1 MAATPVAPVD
11 ITALPTAPARTMAPA
26 VFVPTAD
33 AFVAALPTFGTETN
47 TIADN
52 VYFNAGSA
60 FDSAGE
66 AAASQAAA
74 LASKNSAVAA
84 TNYAGAWS
92 TLTGALAVPASAQ
105 HNGTLWL
112 LLTSLANVA
121 ASEPGVTGD
130 WAPIDQFVI
139 EERTSNTILSIADF
153 GKVLKYTTG
162 GYDQTFTAAATLG
175 NGWYFQGA
183 NYSTSV
189 VTLNPSGGELING
202 AATLAVPPGHCVI
215 ASCTG
220 TAFRAIVLAIP
231 VGDHSVVVTTGNGHG
246 STNTKIRR
254 FTTTLS
260 STGTAITYA
269 DSAAN
274 GASFTINEA
283 GLYSISY
290 CDYGPVS
297 TVVQYGVSKNSAQLT
312 TDVGSITA
320 TDRVAI
326 ASNYESTGNPW
337 AIPLSISQRFA
348 AGDVIRPHTNGT
360 PNSSSTALNY
370 FSITKI
376 GV

>member
-1 MAATPVAPVD
+1 MADTPVAPTPV
-11 ITALPTAPARTMAPA
+11 TLAPTAPQRTDEPA
-26 VFVPTAD
+26 TFVTRAD
-33 AFVAALPTFGTETN
+33 AFVSY
-47 TIADN
+47 IADMDTEYNALATN
-52 VYFNAGSA
+52 VNFNAESA

-92 TLTGALAVPASAQ
+92 TLTGALAVPASVQ
-105 HNGTLWL
+105 HEGTLWL

-202 AATLAVPPGHCVI
+202 AATLAVPPGHCAVV
-215 ASCTG
+215 SCTG

-231 VGDHSVVVTTGNGHG
+231 VGDHSVVVKGNGGEG
-246 STNTKIRR
+246 STNTAIRR
-254 FTTTLS
+254 FTTVES
-260 STGTAITYA
+260 SSGTAITYA

-274 GASFTINEA
+274 GGTFTINDA

-290 CDYGPVS
+290 SDGS
-297 TVVQYGVSKNSAQLT
+297 TTPSVISFGLSLNSNQLT
-312 TDVGSITA
+312 TGPLGIT
-320 TDRVAI
+320 
-326 ASNYESTGNPW
+326 
-337 AIPLSISQRFA
+337 
-348 AGDVIRPHTNGT
+348 
-360 PNSSSTALNY
+360 STALLGVVSHSYDGNAQLLNL
-370 FSITKI
+370 SITERFSAGDIIRAHVDLTNVNGAAILRIRKI